1 MGTRR
6 VAKGGADEENSGNGK
21 EIRRDSKGFEDFDDY
36 FDSDANDTTA
46 GDKTNEE
53 SSVQDDSV
61 ESVEEQPAQKEAEPE
76 KAGKEEQKQQQESN
90 AFTSVPAPTETL
102 PEEILDGDK
111 NANEK
116 ANLQDLSKEWD
127 TEEEEEQPP
136 GPAATQE
143 APQQQNDPGNK
154 EVSVPEQT
162 EPEVVPANSEVAP

>member
-1 MGTRR
+1 MTRR

-61 ESVEEQPAQKEAEPE
+61 ESVEEQPAQKEPEPE

-90 AFTSVPAPTETL
+90 AFTSVPAPTETM

-111 NANEK
+111 TANANKK

-136 GPAATQE
+136 EPATQE
-143 APQQQNDPGNK
+143 APQQQSNYLF
-154 EVSVPEQT
+154 Q
-162 EPEVVPANSEVAP
+162 

>member
-1 MGTRR
+1 MTRR

-61 ESVEEQPAQKEAEPE
+61 ESVEEQPAQKEPESE

-90 AFTSVPAPTETL
+90 AFTSVPAPTETM

-111 NANEK
+111 TANANKK

-143 APQQQNDPGNK
+143 APQQQSNYLF
-154 EVSVPEQT
+154 Q
-162 EPEVVPANSEVAP
+162 

>member
-1 MGTRR
+1 MTRR

-61 ESVEEQPAQKEAEPE
+61 ESVEEQPAQKEPEPE

-90 AFTSVPAPTETL
+90 AFTSVPAPTETM

-111 NANEK
+111 TNANKK
-116 ANLQDLSKEWD
+116 ATLQDLSKEWD
-127 TEEEEEQPP
+127 TEEEDEP
-136 GPAATQE
+136 GPTTQE
-143 APQQQNDPGNK
+143 APQQQSNYVFQYK
-154 EVSVPEQT
+154 
-162 EPEVVPANSEVAP
+162 

>member
-61 ESVEEQPAQKEAEPE
+61 ESVEEQPAAKEPEPE
-76 KAGKEEQKQQQESN
+76 KAVKK
-90 AFTSVPAPTETL
+90 
-102 PEEILDGDK
+102 K
-111 NANEK
+111 NKNS
-116 ANLQDLSKEWD
+116 SKN
-127 TEEEEEQPP
+127 QMHLHLFQLLLKPC
-136 GPAATQE
+136 
-143 APQQQNDPGNK
+143 
-154 EVSVPEQT
+154 
-162 EPEVVPANSEVAP
+162 